1 MLPRSNGGET
11 VSPLYFPIFIPP
23 VSPAELLT
31 SLQTSSYMNFLS
43 VALGDCVFGG
53 HESAKWLQ
61 EEVGVLRVHAVA
73 AFVFSGL
80 SEM

>member
-31 SLQTSSYMNFLS
+31 NLQTSSYMNFLS
-43 VALGDCVFGG
+43 VALMQYTYIV
-53 HESAKWLQ
+53 EAKI
-61 EEVGVLRVHAVA
+61 
-73 AFVFSGL
+73 
-80 SEM
+80 